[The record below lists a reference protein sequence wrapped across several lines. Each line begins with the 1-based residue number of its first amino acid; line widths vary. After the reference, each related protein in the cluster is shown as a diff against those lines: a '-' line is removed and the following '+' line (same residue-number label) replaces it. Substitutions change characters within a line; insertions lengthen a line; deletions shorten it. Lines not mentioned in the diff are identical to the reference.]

1 VSLLVYPG
9 NSPSSADRVGEKKDR
24 RTLSERQEGKKVR
37 SLAESMLFYVGIPA
51 VLLYPLGV
59 LGLGIQLWRDP
70 LFPYSR
76 LDTVWIAVSL
86 VPEKVVIWMG
96 IRLLFFALISTAF
109 GIGVSVLMVRG
120 LIRLGRE
127 PAEVS
132 AVGRGG
138 PRRWMLYL
146 LLLMPVAVVVLWLS
160 IRVNNAT
167 EVALFVGFFVF
178 SAGAGLVIGY
188 VRWISAEESWALSM
202 LAAYVGGIAAA
213 ACLAATQTPPLPL
226 VQIRADRE
234 APLACSEVPT
244 DDMFVMLDRYD
255 TFLYVY
261 SKEGLLTL
269 PDIEAEITRFRECQ
283 GYLDRE

>member
-1 VSLLVYPG
+1 
-9 NSPSSADRVGEKKDR
+9 
-24 RTLSERQEGKKVR
+24 LSERQEGKKVR

-188 VRWISAEESWALSM
+188 VRWIGAEESWVLSM

-255 TFLYVY
+255 SFWYVY

-269 PDIEAEITRFRECQ
+269 PESEAETTRFRECA
-283 GYLDRE
+283 GYLDRD